1 MATKLSAI
9 TRITYKNE
17 VGQYVICYT
26 TKQENGAAVK
36 EINADIRQGELR
48 AGNVYILADG
58 SVSISLGA
66 SISDADKKT
75 LISTVLE
82 DGRQIFGEGGA
93 E

>member
-17 VGQYVICYT
+17 VGQYVISYT
-26 TKQENGAAVK
+26 TKQENGEAVK

-66 SISDADKKT
+66 NISDADKKT

>member
-17 VGQYVICYT
+17 VGQYVISYT
-26 TKQENGAAVK
+26 TKQENGEAVK

-66 SISDADKKT
+66 SISNADKKT

>member
-17 VGQYVICYT
+17 VGQYVISYT
-26 TKQENGAAVK
+26 TKQENGEAVK

-66 SISDADKKT
+66 SISDDDKKT
-75 LISTVLE
+75 LLATVLE
-82 DGRQIFGEGGA
+82 DGRQIFGKETDS
-93 E
+93 

>member
-17 VGQYVICYT
+17 VGQYVISYT
-26 TKQENGAAVK
+26 TKQENGEAVK

-82 DGRQIFGEGGA
+82 DGRQIFGNETGS
-93 E
+93 

>member
-17 VGQYVICYT
+17 VGQYVISYT
-26 TKQENGAAVK
+26 TKQENGEAVK

-66 SISDADKKT
+66 SISDDDKKT
-75 LISTVLE
+75 LLATVLE

>member
-17 VGQYVICYT
+17 VGQYVINYT

-82 DGRQIFGEGGA
+82 DGRQIFGEGGR

>member
-17 VGQYVICYT
+17 VGQYVISYT
-26 TKQENGAAVK
+26 TKQENGEAVK